1 MKGGQGSE
9 LIMTRTLYIKQSCP
23 RTIKVVE
30 KQEMKT
36 LKLLAF
42 LVTCY
47 IETVTCGSGVGRKMF
62 LHNNDLILIL
72 LADHHNRLHVK
83 QKYRANAE
91 SRNDF
96 KKVLEKGKGG
106 TMLHGKLLMP

>member
-9 LIMTRTLYIKQSCP
+9 LIMTRTLYIKHSCP

-42 LVTCY
+42 LVF
-47 IETVTCGSGVGRKMF
+47 ETVTCGSGVGRKMF
-62 LHNNDLILIL
+62 LHNNDLNLIL

-83 QKYRANAE
+83 QKHRANAE
-91 SRNDF
+91 SRNEF
-96 KKVLEKGKGG
+96 KKVLEKGKG
-106 TMLHGKLLMP
+106 

>member
-1 MKGGQGSE
+1 MK
-9 LIMTRTLYIKQSCP
+9 I
-23 RTIKVVE
+23 
-30 KQEMKT
+30 

-42 LVTCY
+42 LVF
-47 IETVTCGSGVGRKMF
+47 ETFSCGSGVGRKMF

-83 QKYRANAE
+83 QKHRANAE
-91 SRNDF
+91 SRNEF
-96 KKVLEKGKGG
+96 KKVLDKGKGG

>member
-9 LIMTRTLYIKQSCP
+9 VIMTRTWYIKHKCS
-23 RTIKVVE
+23 RIIKVAE

-42 LVTCY
+42 LVF
-47 IETVTCGSGVGRKMF
+47 ETVSCGSGVGRKMF
-62 LHNNDLILIL
+62 LHSNHLNLIL
-72 LADHHNRLHVK
+72 LTDHHNRLHVK
-83 QKYRANAE
+83 QKHRANAE

-96 KKVLEKGKGG
+96 KKVLEKGKGR
-106 TMLHGKLLMP
+106 TMLHDQ